1 VAGSKHEVAIQ
12 VAFGAIGTEVVDEL
26 ETQRIGEGVELR
38 VRELMAVAGGLV
50 PIPTEAQQVIP
61 GLQPGRVERR
71 PEQGRQRAPRRLPTL
86 ESRSIGELPGGQGEQ
101 AARRQ
106 ARARSPRQRQSGL
119 APRHVMQDA
128 EEGHEIEGTGRERGS
143 NLRTCEEVLLD
154 QRHRLRHPG
163 GQPDARRPEQGGV
176 GVHPDVGQSG
186 SIGIGGARR
195 QPRVEKGRQPRVAA
209 TDVEDAQRAFFLA
222 PAAVPCPSGRRAQG
236 REHAQPS
243 GPGMMSAGGIEVLR
257 MGAVEPGGER
267 EQLTA
272 GELVHDG
279 CQSRAGSAR
288 SPRLRL
294 RGPSNPGK
302 ESRLSKPW
310 TGQKGGSVPA
320 ADCVAA
326 PAPRVGG
333 RHRGRGP
340 DRDFD
345 PRPLRATLL
354 PLLRAIEALPE
365 ETPEPLTAEWMEPLL
380 RRYPRPGGG
389 FFSRSQLIAGFRAF
403 AAEEPFCFDESRF
416 RRRVQR
422 RPVRT
427 QSGVTPLTVLTKPF
441 PCPGKCI
448 FCPNDVRMP
457 KSYLS
462 DEPGAQRAANN
473 RFDPY
478 LQTWNRLAAFEAT
491 GHPVDKVEL
500 IVLGGTWSFHPEAY
514 QVWFVKRCLEA
525 MNDFGAGCD
534 GRDAVE
540 AATPDFETIDAR
552 IEGDRFRRNPYNAR
566 VVRFLAGHHGGGLV
580 VESERSEWAALEAAQ
595 RRNET
600 AGARCVGLVL
610 ETRPDHV
617 DEAEV
622 LRLRRLGATKVQLGV
637 QSLDDAILTANRRG
651 HGVDATRRAF
661 ALLRRAGFKLHAH
674 WMANLLGATPESD
687 RADFARLFDEPA
699 YRPDE
704 LKLYP
709 CSLVETAELM
719 GPWRRGEWRPY
730 SDDELLSV
738 VTEALVRVPRYCR
751 VTRVIRD
758 ISSDDIVVGN
768 KRTNFRQIAEAEIA
782 RRGARLV
789 EIRHREIRARGFDE
803 DALRLVD
810 TEYGSGTGRE
820 RFLEL
825 VTGADR
831 IVGFLRLSLPQAPS
845 FVAELGRNALVRE
858 LHVYGGAVGI
868 GTAAG
873 RRAQHRGLGARLLAA
888 AEDIAAEAGHP
899 GLSVISAIG
908 TRDYYHRHGFEDGAL
923 YQHRRIRPLVG
934 PREPAGEGSG
944 ALSPRA

>member
-1 VAGSKHEVAIQ
+1 MPKPSTEQQAGP
-12 VAFGAIGTEVVDEL
+12 
-26 ETQRIGEGVELR
+26 
-38 VRELMAVAGGLV
+38 V
-50 PIPTEAQQVIP
+50 P
-61 GLQPGRVERR
+61 ERDAAAA
-71 PEQGRQRAPRRLPTL
+71 PPPRR
-86 ESRSIGELPGGQGEQ
+86 
-101 AARRQ
+101 
-106 ARARSPRQRQSGL
+106 
-119 APRHVMQDA
+119 
-128 EEGHEIEGTGRERGS
+128 
-143 NLRTCEEVLLD
+143 
-154 QRHRLRHPG
+154 
-163 GQPDARRPEQGGV
+163 
-176 GVHPDVGQSG
+176 
-186 SIGIGGARR
+186 
-195 QPRVEKGRQPRVAA
+195 
-209 TDVEDAQRAFFLA
+209 
-222 PAAVPCPSGRRAQG
+222 
-236 REHAQPS
+236 
-243 GPGMMSAGGIEVLR
+243 
-257 MGAVEPGGER
+257 
-267 EQLTA
+267 
-272 GELVHDG
+272 
-279 CQSRAGSAR
+279 
-288 SPRLRL
+288 
-294 RGPSNPGK
+294 
-302 ESRLSKPW
+302 
-310 TGQKGGSVPA
+310 
-320 ADCVAA
+320 
-326 PAPRVGG
+326 GG
-333 RHRGRGP
+333 RFRGRGP
-340 DRDFD
+340 DRGFD
-345 PRPLRATLL
+345 PRPLRAALL
-354 PLLRAIEALPE
+354 PLLRAIEALPDG
-365 ETPEPLTAEWMEPLL
+365 TPEPLTAERMEPLL
-380 RRYPRPGGG
+380 RRHPRPEGG

-403 AAEEPFCFDESRF
+403 AAEESFRFDESRF

-473 RFDPY
+473 HFDPY

-525 MNDFGAGCD
+525 MNDFGAGRD

-540 AATPDFETIDAR
+540 SVTPDFETIDAR

-566 VVRFLAGHHGGGLV
+566 VARFLARHHEGALV
-580 VESERSEWAALEAAQ
+580 VETERSEWASLHEAQ

-600 AGARCVGLVL
+600 GGARCVGLVL

-637 QSLDDAILTANRRG
+637 QSLDDAILAANRRG

-709 CSLVETAELM
+709 CSLIETAELM

-738 VTEALVRVPRYCR
+738 VTDALVRVPRYCR

-768 KRTNFRQIAEAEIA
+768 KRTNFRQIAEAEIV
-782 RRGARLV
+782 RRGGRLE
-789 EIRHREIRARGFDE
+789 EIRHREIRAQDFDE

-810 TEYGSGTGRE
+810 TEYDTGSSRE

-825 VTGADR
+825 VTGDDR
-831 IVGFLRLSLPQAPS
+831 IVGFLRLSLPKAAS
-845 FVAELGRNALVRE
+845 FVPELGRHALVRE

-868 GTAAG
+868 GAAAG
-873 RRAQHRGLGARLLAA
+873 GRAQHRGLGARLLAA
-888 AEDIAAEAGHP
+888 AERVAAEAGHP
-899 GLSVISAIG
+899 ALSVISAIG
-908 TRDYYHRHGFEDGAL
+908 TRDYYRRHGFEDGDL
-923 YQHRRIRPLVG
+923 YQHRRIPPPAG
-934 PREPAGEGSG
+934 PRDPAGDGSDPLTPP
-944 ALSPRA
+944 A